1 GASAALTFSFA
12 AYIGFVNFADADKL
26 LAKIIILLHSKA
38 DTMSHVPSCFI
49 RCIKLALEF
58 FSGDALF
65 SGANEIDCQKPFS
78 QWQVGIME
86 NRSRRNGIL
95 ITAINAL
102 VQVAFFACLAFR
114 LEVHH
119 TRRVATDTAQ
129 AFGPTN
135 LFKVSDTFLFGREL
149 VNDLK
154 NGRLLMRLLPFE
166 CAVRFLHGEGMIHE

>member
-95 ITAINAL
+95 ITAIA
-102 VQVAFFACLAFR
+102 AMIEIARFACLAFR
-114 LEVHH
+114 LKCMHVIAV
-119 TRRVATDTAQ
+119 TLDATQTLR
-129 AFGPTN
+129 PTN
-135 LFKVSDTFLFGREL
+135 
-149 VNDLK
+149 
-154 NGRLLMRLLPFE
+154 
-166 CAVRFLHGEGMIHE
+166 VRQMIDAMFFSI